1 MRIFRFDPRTS
12 GREISAY
19 GSSGVLFSGLARS
32 EGEARLSCLRLRP
45 GGALGRHPAPIPQ
58 LFVVVEGDGWVSTDA
73 DEVRVKAGQAV
84 LWEIEEQHESRAGPQ
99 GMTVLVLEGEDVRE
113 DAPAT

>member
-1 MRIFRFDPRTS
+1 MRVFRFDPHTS
-12 GREISAY
+12 GQELSAY
-19 GSSGVLFSGLARS
+19 GSSGVFFSGLARS

-73 DEVRVKAGQAV
+73 DEVRVKAGQTV
-84 LWEIEEQHESRAGPQ
+84 LWEAGEDHESRAGPQ
-99 GMTVLVLEGEDVRE
+99 GMTVLVLEGEGVRE
-113 DAPAT
+113 AAPTT